1 MAKRKGSINFDVWI
15 ACFRCLELSWWL
27 LVFGYCVYYREV
39 TIKIFVMETQNPPER
54 TAPVQYARSRAFR
67 QFKNP
72 PQPHMCIQDSIKD
85 TSEKL
90 YINVLGWQKIANPK
104 QYSDPI
110 PLYGGMQVSQCSN
123 YLLYRWNLSKV

>member
-1 MAKRKGSINFDVWI
+1 
-15 ACFRCLELSWWL
+15 
-27 LVFGYCVYYREV
+27 
-39 TIKIFVMETQNPPER
+39 MENQNTQER
-54 TAPVQYARSRAFR
+54 TAPIQYVRGSRAFR

-72 PQPHMCIQDSIKD
+72 PQPHMCIQDSIRD

-110 PLYGGMQVSQCSN
+110 PLYGGMQVRIFIVINLLIIVAKYVSTPLVNKSLNILKTLCSN
-123 YLLYRWNLSKV
+123 EK